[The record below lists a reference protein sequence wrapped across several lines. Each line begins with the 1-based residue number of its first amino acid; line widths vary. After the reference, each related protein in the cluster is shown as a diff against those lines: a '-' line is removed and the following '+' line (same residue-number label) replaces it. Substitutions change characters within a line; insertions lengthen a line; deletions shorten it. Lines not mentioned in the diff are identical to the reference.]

1 MNEKQYCPSCGEEVE
16 TTIKERERMKEIC
29 CLYCGFPLK
38 EVIKDHFQ
46 SSKIIMLVEDSRL
59 LSEMVKDY
67 FITNKLAKEIL
78 CNYDGGS
85 FLAEYVRRTKMNAEI
100 GLVILDIVLPVLSG
114 INAAIAMRAI
124 ERGFNADKVP
134 IIFFSVKKADEQLKK
149 VMEFC
154 APSYYL
160 CKATS
165 KDANELC
172 SRLYKVA
179 NRLLLEI
186 KEEVEEINE

>member
-1 MNEKQYCPSCGEEVE
+1 MNEKQYCPSCGEDVD
-16 TTIKERERMKEIC
+16 TTVKEHERTKEIC

-38 EVIKDHFQ
+38 EILKDHF
-46 SSKIIMLVEDSRL
+46 SSNKIIMVVEDSRL
-59 LSEMVKDY
+59 LSEMIKDY
-67 FITNKLAKEIL
+67 FISNKLAKEIL
-78 CNYDGGS
+78 CNYDGGT
-85 FLAEYVRRTKMNAEI
+85 FLAEYVRRTRMNVEI
-100 GLVILDIVLPVLSG
+100 GLVILDIVMPVLSG

-124 ERGFNADKVP
+124 EKGFNVDKVP

-172 SRLYKVA
+172 ARLYKVA

-186 KEEVEEINE
+186 KEPEEEI